1 MTATPPRSKSK
12 RSYGLFISAAAT
24 ALAGTAL
31 ATLLTGS
38 IVTIADAGSV
48 AADVLQPIAGRDV
61 PVCHTPAATGLPNMM
76 LRLAQTEVPRAELS
90 AASPA
95 PSFADT
101 EPPLWSGLG
110 SITYKITTANENAQA
125 YFDQGLRLAYAF
137 NHGEA
142 QRAFRKAE
150 RLDPDCAMCF
160 WGEALVLGP
169 NINLPMQEDAAAP
182 AYAAAQRAKALA
194 GKATAREQALI
205 GAVATRYASDP
216 TAPRAPLDEA
226 YAAEMAKVASQF
238 PDDDDIVTLYAEA
251 VMDLSPWN
259 YWKPGGHEP
268 NPQSAP
274 IVPTLE
280 RVLARNPGHPG
291 AIHFYIHAVEAS
303 DRPKRA
309 EPYADR
315 LRGAIPGAGHLV
327 HMPSHIYYRVG
338 RYLDALQ
345 DNKTAVGVDEKY
357 LADSSAPMGVYRMG
371 YYPHN
376 VHFVMASAQ
385 MAGDGQT
392 VIAAA
397 EKLGKLIPDEAAR
410 NIAIAQPVK
419 AAPYF
424 AYAQFGTPDTILA
437 LPDPGDAIPYVKA
450 MWLYARGVALAARGD
465 LADAT
470 AAADAVETL
479 ERNSDF
485 KLLNESNVPAQEV
498 LRTARAVVLARV
510 AQAKGDKDTAIAEFG
525 RAAALQDALPYTE
538 PPYWYYPI
546 RQSLAA
552 ALLQAGRF
560 DEAQQQFEL
569 ALRRA
574 PANGWSYYGLAE
586 LYKARGDAEAA
597 RKAEADLAR
606 TWIGDRKLLQISNL

>member
-1 MTATPPRSKSK
+1 MPTSK
-12 RSYGLFISAAAT
+12 RSHRFLASAAAA

-31 ATLLTGS
+31 AALLAGGAATL
-38 IVTIADAGSV
+38 ADAGATA
-48 AADVLQPIAGRDV
+48 AADLSLANPDNPLCGSIAASGPPR
-61 PVCHTPAATGLPNMM
+61 MM
-76 LRLAQTEVPRAELS
+76 LRLAQTEVPRAEMS
-90 AASPA
+90 AASSA
-95 PSFADT
+95 SAFRDT
-101 EPPLWSGLG
+101 EPPLWNGLG
-110 SITYKITTANENAQA
+110 SITYKITTANNQAQA

-142 QRAFRKAE
+142 QRAFRKAQK
-150 RLDPDCAMCF
+150 LDPDCAMCF

-169 NINLPMQEDAAAP
+169 NINLPMQEDAVAP
-182 AYAAAQRAKALA
+182 AYAAAQKAKALA
-194 GKATAREQALI
+194 GKASPREQALI
-205 GAVATRYASDP
+205 NALAVRYSNDP
-216 TAPRAPLDEA
+216 KAARPPLDQA
-226 YAAEMAKVASQF
+226 YATEMGKVASQF
-238 PDDDDIVTLYAEA
+238 ADDDEIATFYAES
-251 VMDLSPWN
+251 VMDLSPWD
-259 YWKPGGHEP
+259 YWKPGGREA

-280 RVLARNPGHPG
+280 RVLTRNPNHPG

-345 DNKTAVGVDEKY
+345 DNKTAVKVDEKY
-357 LADSSAPMGVYRMG
+357 LDETKAPLGVYRMG

-385 MAGDGQT
+385 MAGDGET

-397 EKLGKLIPDEAAR
+397 EKLDKLIPDEAAR
-410 NIAIAQPVK
+410 GIAIAQPVK

-424 AYAQFGTPDTILA
+424 AHAQFSSPEAILT
-437 LPDPGDAIPYVKA
+437 LSDPGDAIPYVKGI
-450 MWLYARGVALAARGD
+450 WLYARGVALAKRGD
-465 LADAT
+465 FAGAT
-470 AAADAVETL
+470 AAADAIETL
-479 ERNSDF
+479 DRNSDF
-485 KLLNESNVPAQEV
+485 KLLKESNVPAQEV
-498 LRTARAVVLARV
+498 LRIARTMILARV
-510 AQAKGDKDTAIAEFG
+510 AQAKGDKRNAVALFEK
-525 RAAALQDALPYTE
+525 AADLQDALPYTE

-552 ALLQAGRF
+552 ALLQAGRYG
-560 DEAQQQFEL
+560 EAKQQFEL

-574 PANGWSYYGLAE
+574 PANGWSYYGLAQ
-586 LYKARGDAEAA
+586 LHKARGDRAA
-597 RKAEADLAR
+597 SRKAEADLAK
-606 TWIGDRKLLQISNL
+606 TWIGDRKLLQLSNL